1 MTLDELRTRIDK
13 VDDGLKKLFIERMA
27 IAHDI
32 ALIKAENGD
41 EIYKPDREKAVI
53 ERLTEGMDESLKAEY
68 TDFILNMM
76 RISREY
82 QIKVI
87 GDIENK

>member
-41 EIYKPDREKAVI
+41 EIYKPDREKA
-53 ERLTEGMDESLKAEY
+53 
-68 TDFILNMM
+68 
-76 RISREY
+76 
-82 QIKVI
+82 I